1 MSLTRPPEEAQLPP
15 GGTAR
20 SAKGAPVALGAV
32 IPVYNHGGPVGRVTA
47 ALRAHGLPVLLVDDG
62 SEPGCAAVLD
72 ALAQQPEVFLERLS
86 TNQGKGGAVMTGLRR
101 AAQLGWTH
109 ALQIDADG
117 QHDTRDVPAFAAAAA
132 TEPANLICGHPIYDD
147 SVPKARLYGRYA
159 THIWVWINTLSF
171 AVRDSM
177 CGFRIYP
184 LAATLRCMERQYIGR
199 RMDFDTEIAVRL
211 VWSGMK
217 VTNLPTRVRYP
228 EDGVSHFRVW
238 HDNVLISAMH
248 TRLFFGMLWRAP
260 LLLWRKLAA

>member
-1 MSLTRPPEEAQLPP
+1 M
-15 GGTAR
+15 
-20 SAKGAPVALGAV
+20 KLGAV
-32 IPVYNHGGPVGRVTA
+32 IPVYNHGGPIAGVVA
-47 ALRAHGLPVLLVDDG
+47 ALRGHGLPVLLVDDA

-72 ALAQQPEVFLERLS
+72 RLAQQSDVTLLRLPV
-86 TNQGKGGAVMTGLRR
+86 NEGKGGAVIAGLHR

-117 QHDTRDVPAFAAAAA
+117 QHDTRDVPAFTAAAAA
-132 TEPANLICGHPIYDD
+132 SPTRMICGYPIYDD

-159 THIWVWINTLSF
+159 THIWVWINTLSL
-171 AVRDSM
+171 AIRDSM

-184 LAATLRCMERQYIGR
+184 LAATLRVVDGQHIGR

-211 VWSGMK
+211 YWSGMG
-217 VTNLPTRVRYP
+217 VVNVPTRVRYP

-238 HDNVLISAMH
+238 KDNVLISAMH

-260 LLLWRKLAA
+260 KLLWRKVAA

>member
-1 MSLTRPPEEAQLPP
+1 M
-15 GGTAR
+15 
-20 SAKGAPVALGAV
+20 KLGAV
-32 IPVYNHGGPVGRVTA
+32 IPVYNHGGPVGGVVA
-47 ALRAHGLPVLLVDDG
+47 ALRAHGLPVLLVDDA
-62 SEPGCAAVLD
+62 SEAGCAAVLD
-72 ALAQQPEVFLERLS
+72 DLARQPGVFLERLPV
-86 TNQGKGGAVMTGLRR
+86 NQGKGGAVKAGLLR

-117 QHDTRDVPAFAAAAA
+117 QHDTRDVPAFVAAAQA
-132 TEPANLICGHPIYDD
+132 EPERLICGHPIYDD
-147 SVPKARLYGRYA
+147 SVPRARLYGRYA

-171 AVRDSM
+171 EVRDSM

-184 LAATLRCMERQYIGR
+184 LAATLRCIAHQYVGR

-211 VWSGMK
+211 VWAGVR

-248 TRLFFGMLWRAP
+248 TRLFFGMLLRAP
-260 LLLWRKLAA
+260 RLLWRKVMA